1 MACIGHYAWRGWSVS
16 RVHNQHIVATKL
28 LSRGTPTQSSL
39 ARLLRTTPSPVTSR
53 ALRRPAAGSSTVD
66 REKPFPEEPNF
77 DDESI
82 PPPRPQGH
90 RTVLKPVLFTAGIVL
105 LSFGTGSYLQARKR
119 WDAEDKGRRFILPS
133 WEWPDVR
140 GGLIQQRPQS
150 GSAVRDMYDLICD
163 RWKMLGSAKRTVY
176 TIIAINVGVWML
188 WQLPHARSKAFM
200 MRHFTHHP
208 GSGRSYTMLTCM
220 FSHESF
226 MHLLFNMYALSGF
239 APVLQDRGFQGSTEQ
254 FVAFYLST
262 GMLSS
267 LGSHLVGT
275 YRAMSN
281 HVLKPSLGAS
291 GAVWAVVAGYVQFE
305 WVIHV

>member
-1 MACIGHYAWRGWSVS
+1 
-16 RVHNQHIVATKL
+16 
-28 LSRGTPTQSSL
+28 
-39 ARLLRTTPSPVTSR
+39 
-53 ALRRPAAGSSTVD
+53 
-66 REKPFPEEPNF
+66 
-77 DDESI
+77 
-82 PPPRPQGH
+82 
-90 RTVLKPVLFTAGIVL
+90 
-105 LSFGTGSYLQARKR
+105 
-119 WDAEDKGRRFILPS
+119 
-133 WEWPDVR
+133 
-140 GGLIQQRPQS
+140 
-150 GSAVRDMYDLICD
+150 
-163 RWKMLGSAKRTVY
+163 MLGSAKRTVY
-176 TIIAINVGVWML
+176 TIIGINVGVWML

-291 GAVWAVVAGYVQFE
+291 GAVWAVVAGCAAIAPHMPVGIIFLPGLSFTMGELLPVLLGIDLVGLLRGWEVFDHAAHLAGAISGWLYITYGRDWWDRCQRE
-305 WVIHV
+305 LDRSRYKLG